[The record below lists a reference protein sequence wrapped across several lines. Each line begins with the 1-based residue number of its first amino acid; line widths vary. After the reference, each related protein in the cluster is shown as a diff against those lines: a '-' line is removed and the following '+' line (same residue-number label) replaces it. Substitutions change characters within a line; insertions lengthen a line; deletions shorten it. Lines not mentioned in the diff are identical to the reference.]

1 MTTTTVDIGK
11 TPMQLSELLTLTQN
25 GTEVIIAQGD
35 HALARLI
42 PATASSSRTGN
53 LNPGS
58 ISISEDFDAPL
69 SDEFWMGEE

>member
-11 TPMQLSELLTLTQN
+11 TPIQLSELLTLTQK

-35 HALARLI
+35 HTLARLI
-42 PATASSSRTGN
+42 PEKPLSRTGN

-58 ISISEDFDAPL
+58 ISVSEDFDEPL